1 MNTVTEAPKKLKAKD
16 RRAMQKEHS
25 AQVKASQ
32 GRGEEMP
39 MQKGYKRTKMRF
51 F

>member
-1 MNTVTEAPKKLKAKD
+1 MQAMTEAPNKLKAKD

-25 AQVKASQ
+25 AQVKHSQ
-32 GRGEEMP
+32 GRGEEIP